1 MALRLYLMRH
11 GETAWSRSGQHTG
24 RADIPLTKNGEAEAR
39 QLGERLR
46 PISFAQVF
54 CSPLIRAKQT
64 CELAGLAKDMRI
76 DQDLVEWDNGDYEGQ
91 KHAEISAVRPK
102 WNLFRDGCPNGE
114 MPDDMAQRADRLVAR
129 FSLLD
134 GNVAVFAHSH
144 LGRVLAA
151 RWLGLEV
158 EDAECFLLDTASVSI
173 LSSDRE
179 DGKPRSLML
188 WNSTPQ
194 NSLPLGSLE
203 ESQSASMKQRALEC
217 WENEGGDVAVSS
229 ISDPASS
236 NRDCTDGFIHREV
249 FNIRSIHPFGPD

>member
-1 MALRLYLMRH
+1 MALRLHLMRH

-24 RADIPLTKNGEAEAR
+24 RADIPLTKSGEAEAC

-54 CSPLIRAKQT
+54 CSPLLRAKQT
-64 CELAGLAKDMRI
+64 CELAGLAKEMQI
-76 DQDLVEWDNGDYEGQ
+76 DRDLVEWDNGDYEG
-91 KHAEISAVRPK
+91 HRHEEISAVRLN

-114 MPDDMAQRADRLVAR
+114 MPDEMARRADRLVAR
-129 FSLLD
+129 FSQLD

-158 EDAECFLLDTASVSI
+158 QDAECFLLDTASVSI
-173 LSSDRE
+173 LVWDPE
-179 DGKPRSLML
+179 DGKPRSLLL

-194 NSLPLGSLE
+194 NALPVGTIE
-203 ESQSASMKQRALEC
+203 ETASGPMKQGALER
-217 WENEGGDVAVSS
+217 WENEGGDVAVL
-229 ISDPASS
+229 
-236 NRDCTDGFIHREV
+236 R
-249 FNIRSIHPFGPD
+249 